1 MTTSSASTSTQ
12 SSALEDEIR
21 RHAEA
26 ERWADAATV
35 AILGY
40 GSELLGFVRA
50 TTSTPHDADDLFS
63 ELCERLWQRLPQFA
77 WRSSFRTWA
86 YAVARNLARDRMAQ
100 RAVRRRHQVPLSD
113 APHAALVAAV
123 RSTIERTPASA
134 DPRLELLRTILD
146 EDERAILVLRVELAM
161 PWTEIATVLGAEG
174 DAATT
179 RAAARLRK
187 QFERIKE
194 RARRGLAR

>member
-1 MTTSSASTSTQ
+1 MAAGASS
-12 SSALEDEIR
+12 SSPQYGALEDEIR
-21 RHAEA
+21 AHAEA
-26 ERWADAATV
+26 QRWADAATA
-35 AILGY
+35 AIVGY

-50 TTSTPHDADDLFS
+50 TTPTPHDAEDLFS

-86 YAVARNLARDRMAQ
+86 YAVARNLARDRGAQ

-134 DPRLELLRTILD
+134 DPRLELLRAILD
-146 EDERAILVLRVELAM
+146 EDERAILILRVELAM

-174 DAATT
+174 DADVA

-194 RARRGLAR
+194 RARKGLAR